1 MRRYAM
7 NSNEIVSML
16 EESICLVEFTKVNG
30 EPRIMKC
37 TLMSDKIP
45 VKPIHPA
52 ETRHPQLTVK
62 ERDTS
67 KVISVFDV
75 EKNGWR
81 SFRVDLFKSIE
92 KVDES

>member
-1 MRRYAM
+1 M

-30 EPRIMKC
+30 ENRVMKC

-45 VKPIHPA
+45 VKPIHPS
-52 ETRHPQLTVK
+52 ETRYPQMK
-62 ERDTS
+62 D
-67 KVISVFDV
+67 KVISVWDV
-75 EKNGWR
+75 EKDGWR

-92 KVDES
+92 KVD